1 MTTALCAA
9 GQLLMGRGNPQGGSQ
24 RWRFVY
30 SVISTCRNT
39 AARAVSTMPTFTRH
53 PTVST
58 YVAHTSNDAI
68 DVIDIARDQYIES
81 MPGLTAVAGA
91 LVSEA
96 RGLVFSSNRGE
107 NTVSVFAPH
116 ALRLPENLTQCWLGE
131 DFRVDKCRIHS
142 LRTNARF
149 SGESTRWGQR
159 NGKHI

>member
-68 DVIDIARDQYIES
+68 DVIDIGRFAHGKMVDHWGVADRLGVLLQL
-81 MPGLTAVAGA
+81 GLGPRPA
-91 LVSEA
+91 
-96 RGLVFSSNRGE
+96 
-107 NTVSVFAPH
+107 
-116 ALRLPENLTQCWLGE
+116 
-131 DFRVDKCRIHS
+131 
-142 LRTNARF
+142 
-149 SGESTRWGQR
+149 QR
-159 NGKHI
+159 SA